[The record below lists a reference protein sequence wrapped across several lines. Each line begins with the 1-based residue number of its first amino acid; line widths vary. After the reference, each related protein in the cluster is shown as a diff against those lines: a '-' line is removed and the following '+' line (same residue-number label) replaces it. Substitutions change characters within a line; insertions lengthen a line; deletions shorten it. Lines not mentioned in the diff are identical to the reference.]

1 MISRLTRS
9 ALCCCMV
16 MPLPVLF
23 SCLLF
28 PFTTYYT
35 CCICKESSQ
44 KSGMVSLHDFR
55 YASCSGVFST
65 SEEEKQ
71 SKGEPIMSHEE
82 NKAVVSRF
90 VEEFW
95 NQGNTPAADDPM
107 TADAPT
113 FLPGS
118 GEVSKESFKA
128 FVTAFRRAF
137 PDWHS
142 TQEEMIPEE
151 DRAAERGTG
160 REIHKGEFQRIGPT
174 GRRVTVRRF
183 GFNHTS
189 LLKIPCV

>member
-1 MISRLTRS
+1 MTSHLNSS
-9 ALCCCMV
+9 ALCRFIV

-35 CCICKESSQ
+35 CCMCKESSQ
-44 KSGMVSLHDFR
+44 KSGMVSLRDFR
-55 YASCSGVFST
+55 YASCSGGFST

-82 NKAVVSRF
+82 NKALVSRF

-95 NQGNTPAADDPM
+95 NQGNTAVADELM
-107 TADAPT
+107 TADARI

-118 GEVSKESFKA
+118 GEGSKESFKA
-128 FVTAFRRAF
+128 FVTALRRAF

-142 TQEEMIPEE
+142 TQEQLL
-151 DRAAERGTG
+151 AAEAPVAEPSTERGL
-160 REIHKGEFQRIGPT
+160 H
-174 GRRVTVRRF
+174 
-183 GFNHTS
+183 
-189 LLKIPCV
+189 

>member
-1 MISRLTRS
+1 MISRMTR
-9 ALCCCMV
+9 LEVCCRFVC
-16 MPLPVLF
+16 PWGVLF

-35 CCICKESSQ
+35 RCMCKESSQ

-55 YASCSGVFST
+55 YASSSGVFST

-82 NKAVVSRF
+82 NKALVSRF

-95 NQGNTPAADDPM
+95 NQGNTAAADELM
-107 TADAPT
+107 TADAT
-113 FLPGS
+113 IFLPGS

-142 TQEEMIPEE
+142 TQEQLL
-151 DRAAERGTG
+151 AAEAPVAEPSTERGLHHG
-160 REIHKGEFQRIGPT
+160 KFQG
-174 GRRVTVRRF
+174 
-183 GFNHTS
+183 
-189 LLKIPCV
+189 